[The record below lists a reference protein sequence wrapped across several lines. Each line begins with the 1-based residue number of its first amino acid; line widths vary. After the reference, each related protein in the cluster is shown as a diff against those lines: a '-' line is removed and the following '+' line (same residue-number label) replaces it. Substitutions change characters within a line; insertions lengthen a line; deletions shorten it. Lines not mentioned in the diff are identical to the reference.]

1 MVKNEREL
9 KIAYSVAC
17 DNLFVNSAID
27 STREDRT
34 NAENQYNF
42 IAYELV
48 KNGFNLSTSYIPR
61 NERK

>member
-1 MVKNEREL
+1 MEKTEIEL
-9 KIAYSVAC
+9 KTAYSVAC
-17 DNLFVNSAID
+17 DNLFINSAVD

-34 NAENQYNF
+34 KAENQYNY
-42 IAYELV
+42 IAFELV

>member
-1 MVKNEREL
+1 MKNEREL

-17 DNLFVNSAID
+17 DNLFVNSAVD

-34 NAENQYNF
+34 RAENQYNY
-42 IAYELV
+42 IAFELV
-48 KNGFNLSTSYIPR
+48 KQGFNLDKSYIPI